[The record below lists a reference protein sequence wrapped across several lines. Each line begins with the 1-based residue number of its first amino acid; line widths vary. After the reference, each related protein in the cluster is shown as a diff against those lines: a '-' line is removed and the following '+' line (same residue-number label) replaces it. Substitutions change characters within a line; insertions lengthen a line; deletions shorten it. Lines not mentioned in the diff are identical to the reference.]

1 VRINPKPVQKGGI
14 PIIIGGSSRAAAR
27 RAARYGDGFFPVGN
41 PEVTRKALDM
51 MREECAKIGRAPREI
66 ELMCGPGNLP
76 EFTTADTS
84 GWIRQW
90 EDEGFSRIN
99 LPLGYLG
106 LQFDREGLKR
116 GLGQIAKS
124 LKLA

>member
-1 VRINPKPVQKGGI
+1 
-14 PIIIGGSSRAAAR
+14 
-27 RAARYGDGFFPVGN
+27 
-41 PEVTRKALDM
+41 M
-51 MREECAKIGRAPREI
+51 MREECAKIGRRPEEI

-76 EFTTADTS
+76 EFTKSGTAE
-84 GWIRQW
+84 WIKRW

-116 GLGQIAKS
+116 GLGQIATS
-124 LKLA
+124 LKLG